1 MRNEGEFRRAQE
13 RRAPGLLRCA
23 ALAICTV
30 FCVISGSLRAEAAA
44 ATRVAVI
51 LVLGDSFTGGLGVPR
66 EKAFPAQL
74 EARLLGQGKAVR
86 AVNKGI
92 SGDIT
97 AGGRA
102 RVDRALADE
111 KPDLVILELG
121 TNDAFRGIQPAF
133 VRANLDAIITK
144 IQASGAKL
152 LLTGVRAP
160 PNWGEEYR
168 IAFDRIYPDLARIRC
183 VPLYPFFL
191 QGVALNRQLI
201 QPDGL
206 HPNERG
212 VAALVDRIAP
222 VVQHLI
228 RDQPTG
234 QIPVA
239 TATGIV
245 SMDDQEYGDQT
256 RNIGNLPVLSRS
268 YIFGSSIPMPKTDH
282 QGHIR
287 VSDGTGPAA
296 SPSAVATPVSAPTD
310 RPATEPVREFPP

>member
-1 MRNEGEFRRAQE
+1 MRNEGEFRRARA
-13 RRAPGLLRCA
+13 RRACGSLRYA
-23 ALAICTV
+23 ILAICAV
-30 FCVISGSLRAEAAA
+30 LCVISGSRLPEAVAA
-44 ATRVAVI
+44 PGATVI
-51 LVLGDSFTGGLGVPR
+51 LLLGDSFTAGLGLPR

-74 EARLLGQGKAVR
+74 EARLLAQGKAVR
-86 AVNKGI
+86 VVNKGI
-92 SGDIT
+92 SGDTT

-102 RVDRALADE
+102 RVDRALAAE

-121 TNDAFRGIQPAF
+121 TNDALRGIQPAV
-133 VRANLDAIITK
+133 VRANLDAMITK

-160 PNWGEEYR
+160 TNWGEEYR
-168 IAFDRIYPDLARIRC
+168 VAFDRIYPDLARIRC

-191 QGVALNRQLI
+191 QGVALDRQLI

-212 VAALVDRIAP
+212 VAALIDRIAP
-222 VVQHLI
+222 VVEHLI
-228 RDQPTG
+228 RDHATG

-239 TATGIV
+239 TVTGIV
-245 SMDDQEYGDQT
+245 SMDDQEYRDKT
-256 RNIGNLPVLSRS
+256 RNIGNLPILSKS

-287 VSDGTGPAA
+287 VSDGSGPTPV
-296 SPSAVATPVSAPTD
+296 PSAVATPVSAPTD
-310 RPATEPVREFPP
+310 RPAIEPVQEFPP